1 MFNFGLGRMGIG
13 GSESGLLSTIVTDS
27 DGNQFTVTNLVYNV
41 ANIPF
46 IVSADVAD
54 SDGNN
59 FTIFS

>member
-1 MFNFGLGRMGIG
+1 MFNFGLGRMGGTG
-13 GSESGLLSTIVTDS
+13 GGPLSTIVTDS

-46 IVSADVAD
+46 IVFADVAD

-59 FTIFS
+59 FTIFN